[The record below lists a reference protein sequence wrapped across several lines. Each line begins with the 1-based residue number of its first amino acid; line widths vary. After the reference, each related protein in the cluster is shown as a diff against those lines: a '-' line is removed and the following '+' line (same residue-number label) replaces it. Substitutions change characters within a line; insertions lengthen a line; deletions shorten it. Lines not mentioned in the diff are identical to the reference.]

1 MPLDPDGTFETYSW
15 LLSQITRK
23 EESMPRRTE
32 NETLTDKK
40 RKMVVEEMIA
50 ENLLKKTPLAECWRL
65 THPDSEANDNSARV
79 MAQREIARYLRR
91 YPQGYERLCRRLSK
105 AIRKKNN
112 AEFMSLVAS

>member
-1 MPLDPDGTFETYSW
+1 MP
-15 LLSQITRK
+15 K
-23 EESMPRRTE
+23 RTA

-40 RKMVVEEMIA
+40 RKMIVEEMIA

-65 THPDSEANDNSARV
+65 THPESEANENSARV
-79 MAQREIARYLRR
+79 MAQREIARYNKR
-91 YPQGYERLCRRLSK
+91 YPTGFERLCRRLRR